1 MRGTLASVRAGEMSA
16 TLGVMAE
23 TPAVTIKPHV
33 PWAKA
38 LIVGGAV
45 LTLASAVVGF
55 LWLQRMPELQ
65 PVDFG
70 EQVQIS
76 ATESTSATIYASTGL
91 SQAPSCEVTLG
102 DGARATVGEAERYLQ
117 EGGLE
122 SAFGFPVASGTTYTV
137 TCTSPTEAGQFAVA
151 QDDAVPEGAFM
162 AAGLLGLVVCGVG
175 VVLAARQRR

>member
-1 MRGTLASVRAGEMSA
+1 MAGR
-16 TLGVMAE
+16 V
-23 TPAVTIKPHV
+23 AVTSRPHT

-45 LTLASAVVGF
+45 VTLVSAVVGF

-70 EQVQIS
+70 EQVKITS
-76 ATESTSATIYASTGL
+76 TATTSATIYASTGL
-91 SQAPSCEVTLG
+91 SRAPSCEVSIG
-102 DGARATVGEAERYLQ
+102 DGASVAVGEAERYLQ

-137 TCTSPTEAGQFAVA
+137 TCASATEAGRFAVA
-151 QDDAVPEGAFM
+151 QDAAVPEGAFM
-162 AAGLLGLVVCGVG
+162 AAGLLGLVVCGTG
-175 VVLAARQRR
+175 AVLVARQPR

>member
-1 MRGTLASVRAGEMSA
+1 
-16 TLGVMAE
+16 MAR
-23 TPAVTIKPHV
+23 TMAVTNRPHV

-38 LIVGGAV
+38 LTVGGAV
-45 LTLASAVVGF
+45 LILASAVVGY

-70 EQVQIS
+70 EHVEIT
-76 ATESTSATIYASTGL
+76 ATESTAATIYASTGL
-91 SQAPSCEVTLG
+91 SQAPSCEVTSE
-102 DGARATVGEAERYLQ
+102 DGSSVTEGEADRYRQ

-122 SAFGFPVASGTTYTV
+122 SAFGFPMTSGTTYTV
-137 TCTSPTEAGQFAVA
+137 TCTSATEAGHFAVA
-151 QDDAVPEGAFM
+151 QDDAVPEGAFI

>member
-1 MRGTLASVRAGEMSA
+1 MAKTLAI
-16 TLGVMAE
+16 TN
-23 TPAVTIKPHV
+23 KPHV

-45 LTLASAVVGF
+45 LTLASAVVGY

-70 EQVQIS
+70 EQVQITP
-76 ATESTSATIYASTGL
+76 TESTSATIYASTGL
-91 SQAPSCEVTLG
+91 SQAPSCEVTSG
-102 DGARATVGEAERYLQ
+102 DGDSVTVGEADRYLQ
-117 EGGLE
+117 ERGLE

-137 TCTSPTEAGQFAVA
+137 TCTSATEAGQFAVA